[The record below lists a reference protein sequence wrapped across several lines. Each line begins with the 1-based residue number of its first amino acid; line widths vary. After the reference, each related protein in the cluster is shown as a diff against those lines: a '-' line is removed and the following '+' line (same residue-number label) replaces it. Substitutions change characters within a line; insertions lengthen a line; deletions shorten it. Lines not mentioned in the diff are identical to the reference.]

1 MKDIKLYPLEKNPFE
16 NKKIIH
22 FGFVKEKNNER
33 IVFIGKYV
41 FDFFKARSFW

>member
-1 MKDIKLYPLEKNPFE
+1 MKDIKLYPLEKIHL
-16 NKKIIH
+16 KIKIIH